1 MVAYTFNPSIQA
13 SLVCIGDP
21 HFKTSKTKT
30 VTLGVGWGTG
40 KVVHASN
47 CTTWEVVQEDREFKV
62 ILTYIFSSK
71 MSQKPTKE
79 QGARERAPWLMAL
92 PAHPK
97 DLSLVSHIKM
107 AHNCLTTLTLEN
119 PTLSRAPHNM
129 HVHLNTSKVKFKL
142 KKAKDLNG

>member
-1 MVAYTFNPSIQA
+1 MPLIVQ
-13 SLVCIGDP
+13 
-21 HFKTSKTKT
+21 
-30 VTLGVGWGTG
+30 LGRWCR
-40 KVVHASN
+40 KI
-47 CTTWEVVQEDREFKV
+47 K
-62 ILTYIFSSK
+62 SSK
-71 MSQKPTKE
+71 SSSPTYLVLRCLKKTTKE

-107 AHNCLTTLTLEN
+107 AHNCLTTLALEN

-142 KKAKDLNG
+142 KKAKDLNGQFFSKIYSHMKRQFIREIIENLQILLSTLQNSYK